1 MTQDN
6 LEWLHETI
14 KQFSTLLCDEWARNE
29 ALTIILQQ
37 NRIQNVEQRTEEVLL
52 SHALAKKAQ
61 DRFQPVLARL
71 EKDVKAAWIE
81 AVSNIAPSNSGRLQ

>member
-1 MTQDN
+1 
-6 LEWLHETI
+6 LHETI

-37 NRIQNVEQRTEEVLL
+37 NRIQNVEQRTE
-52 SHALAKKAQ
+52 LAKKAQ
-61 DRFQPVLARL
+61 ERFQPVLARL
-71 EKDVKAAWIE
+71 EKDVKEAWIE